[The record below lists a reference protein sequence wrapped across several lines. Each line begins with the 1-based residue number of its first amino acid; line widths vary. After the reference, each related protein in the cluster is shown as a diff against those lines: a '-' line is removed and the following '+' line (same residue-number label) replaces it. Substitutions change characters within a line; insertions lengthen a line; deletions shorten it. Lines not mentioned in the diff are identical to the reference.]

1 MKNIFIISFIMFIIL
16 NQFHFVKAQENRIIK
31 PDIRIR
37 INVPMSEKFEYF
49 NRISHTGTLTS
60 YDSTMFL
67 LKTDSKKTIK

>member
-1 MKNIFIISFIMFIIL
+1 MKNNFTISFIMLIIL

-31 PDIRIR
+31 PGIRLR
-37 INVPMSEKFEYF
+37 ITVPISEKFEYF
-49 NRISHTGTLTS
+49 NLISHTGTLTS